1 MPQFYKTLA
10 VNTLLVAGFV
20 YAVPQALPE
29 RFSRAVI
36 RFFEY
41 DIGLTLFFRI
51 FIYPFFFS
59 PLRHLP
65 GPTVSLSKYH
75 LLALWSS

>member
-1 MPQFYKTLA
+1 MSQLYRTLA
-10 VNTLLVAGFV
+10 VTTLLVAGFV

-36 RFFEY
+36 RFLEY
-41 DIGLTLFFRI
+41 DIGLAVFFTV

-65 GPTVSLSKYH
+65 GPTVRLSQPH
-75 LLALWSS
+75 LLYVVSS